1 MKIGTTLLRKR
12 IAICAAT
19 VCLLAPLAQAR
30 RTVKEK
36 KQAALTQY
44 DAAEKLRSVL
54 TRKAEARRTRADYEQ
69 AMEAYR
75 KVYHTAPNSVRA
87 DISILTVAELLDE
100 QGRLFHDEKSYSDA
114 IGQLVFLRREY
125 PGSKYR
131 VPALFTIGEIYRDD
145 LRDQAQAKAT
155 FEDYIKHYPNSSLA
169 PDARAILTEITES
182 EKRDPFKKKSARPV
196 PEVTAKAAWVEL
208 PSPKREQIS
217 EQAATPSSDDQEQ
230 VKPANTLRSSRKKTT
245 DAPVTIARP
254 ASQSDA
260 DATVAPPQPLDTA
273 LDKIESPGQPH
284 KTSRMTGV

>member
-36 KQAALTQY
+36 KQAALAQY
-44 DAAEKLRSVL
+44 DSAEKLRSLL
-54 TRKAEARRTRADYEQ
+54 THKAEARRTRADYDRV
-69 AMEAYR
+69 MEAYR
-75 KVYHTAPNSVRA
+75 KVYHTAPNSIRA
-87 DISILTVAELLDE
+87 DVSILTVAELLDE
-100 QGRLFHDEKSYSDA
+100 EGRIFHDEKSYSDA

-169 PDARAILTEITES
+169 PDARAILAEIIES
-182 EKRDPFKKKSARPV
+182 EKRDPFKKKSARAI

-208 PSPKREQIS
+208 PSPKREQIK
-217 EQAATPSSDDQEQ
+217 EQAAADPSSDDEAQAT
-230 VKPANTLRSSRKKTT
+230 PANTVRASRKKTT
-245 DAPVTIARP
+245 DAPVTTAKP
-254 ASQSDA
+254 ASQ
-260 DATVAPPQPLDTA
+260 
-273 LDKIESPGQPH
+273 
-284 KTSRMTGV
+284 